1 MISPIRAQSSPT
13 ERSRPTRVAAF
24 ERYAELL
31 VMQLDALERDDLA
44 GFAELAD
51 QRTLLADEIDE
62 IDAVSDAQAAA
73 ETEASIDEAL
83 DDVLCRCR
91 DYAAAVDARLRHMRD
106 ATLRESMELEHARRA
121 ARAYAGESTSSGSL
135 DIDL

>member
-62 IDAVSDAQAAA
+62 IEAATQAEIAA
-73 ETEASIDEAL
+73 ETEATIDDELA
-83 DDVLCRCR
+83 DVLRRCR
-91 DYAAAVDARLRHMRD
+91 EYAAAVDTRLRHMRD
-106 ATLRESMELEHARRA
+106 ETLRESMELEHARHA
-121 ARAYAGESTSSGSL
+121 ARAYAGGSSASGSL